1 MICAEPHGPELS
13 SIRDVSRVRHSGSGF
28 GRLIVR
34 TRFGR
39 FRELTSAMN
48 VRFDQAQVLAG
59 AARRAPTIAL
69 LLLAQLAVSAHAGPS
84 EQAKRIY
91 ERIAGEPP
99 PAAVL
104 SQMAAAITATPG
116 QQGLVNAAAIATSA
130 PSFYNVT
137 LKNLVIP
144 WTNRDQTVFA
154 PLNDYAAIVI
164 GMTRDDVAFNT
175 ALSDDILYIVNAPG
189 LPAPSSANN
198 DHYAT
203 AETNGV
209 DLSTALQRTT
219 QSGTYGTPAQAT
231 AGLITTRGA
240 ASAFFINGTNRAMF
254 RFTMINHLCHDM
266 ETVMDITRPADRI
279 RQDVARSPGGD
290 SRVFLNTCVGCHSG
304 MDPMAQAFAYYNFD
318 ATAGQLAYTPNQV
331 QPKYLINATNF
342 SFGFVTP
349 DDSWANRWRAG
360 SNAFLGWDATLPGS
374 GNGAKSLGQELAS
387 SDAFAQCQ
395 VTKIFQAVCFRAPAS
410 AADQATVA
418 TIKASFKSG
427 GYRLKQVFQ
436 LSAAACPGQ

>member
-1 MICAEPHGPELS
+1 MISGEAEGAELS
-13 SIRDVSRVRHSGSGF
+13 SIGDVSRVRHSGSVRA
-28 GRLIVR
+28 RLIVHA
-34 TRFGR
+34 RFGQ

-48 VRFDQAQVLAG
+48 VRLNQAQVPSGAG
-59 AARRAPTIAL
+59 RRAPTIAL
-69 LLLAQLAVSAHAGPS
+69 LLLTQLTVSAHAGPN

-99 PAAVL
+99 AASVL
-104 SQMAAAITATPG
+104 TQMSAAITATPG
-116 QQGLVNAAAIATSA
+116 QQGLLNAAAIATSA

-360 SNAFLGWDATLPGS
+360 SNVFLGWDPTLPGS

-395 VTKIFQAVCFRAPAS
+395 VSKIFQAVCFRAPAS
-410 AADQATVA
+410 AADQTTVA